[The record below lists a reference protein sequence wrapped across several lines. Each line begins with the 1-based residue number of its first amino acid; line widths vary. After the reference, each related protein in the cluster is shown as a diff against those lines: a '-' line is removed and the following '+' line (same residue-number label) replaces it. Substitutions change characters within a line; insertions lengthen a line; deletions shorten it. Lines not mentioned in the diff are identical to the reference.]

1 MNNLNFR
8 ENVERIYNRVF
19 LLLYFIWGLYFQV
32 QNTVNI
38 NIPNTQIIGGIVN
51 TLVLIVGM
59 LLYFW
64 RLGEKEFKLSYS
76 EVIEII
82 ILLGMGIL
90 VAKNQFG
97 LTGLTI
103 FMIILLASYVNFYS
117 VVKGYLIFTTLVLSF
132 TIFLNKISFIPSF
145 VTIDSIR
152 IRNSLGFRY
161 VTFGA
166 VIFFFYILAYVVY
179 RNTNIKYS
187 ELFVLELINVII
199 FSAVRAN
206 DPFILSSLFLLYA
219 FFIKLSK
226 NKINYNK
233 LNVIKFIERNIYI
246 ISFLL
251 ILVLTFCLP
260 QNLFQEINGIL
271 SGRLSLNYQNIIHYG
286 IKFFGQNI
294 HFQTYDATTINP
306 NLIQYNYVDSFY
318 FQNLLLY
325 GWPFLLSFLI
335 IFTILMNKLIH
346 DKDNLLIGAF
356 VIMALQAMFE
366 PQLLWIWYTPFPL
379 IIGQI
384 FTRKNDDLLL

>member
-233 LNVIKFIERNIYI
+233 LSVIKFIERNIYI

>member
-64 RLGEKEFKLSYS
+64 RLGEKDFKLSYS

-117 VVKGYLIFTTLVLSF
+117 VVKGYLIFTTLVLFF

-233 LNVIKFIERNIYI
+233 LSVIKFIERNIYI